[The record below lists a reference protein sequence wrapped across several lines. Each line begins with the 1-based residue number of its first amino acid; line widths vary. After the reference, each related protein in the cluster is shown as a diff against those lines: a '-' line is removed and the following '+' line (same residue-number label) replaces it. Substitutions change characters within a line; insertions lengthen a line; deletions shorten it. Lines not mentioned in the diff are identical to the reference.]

1 MSKISECNKIV
12 KQKTKELSMNIR
24 YNHVLSLFL
33 ASISLWLSAAVVIEG
48 DTSGATSF
56 TFAIGPYARGGS
68 GGAFYV
74 GALNDGDS
82 NNFAIARNLE
92 GQLTFD
98 SFAPATATI
107 NGVADQ
113 TNPLFN
119 AAITQLSTFK
129 TLLGTNRSV
138 LLPMAVTAALP
149 SSLFLLRDVP
159 TTTNA
164 FMLAVPS
171 VKDVQSQTTTG
182 IIGLQSF
189 LQEAI
194 FAAVLPSNSST
205 FGDPNSGIAVA
216 KIENIT
222 IDEKTQAVL
231 VQVNADPTTLLPG
244 TDPAASPLDRTSVS
258 LKINDDLFSI
268 DNALDMHYS
277 ERLQRLYVA
286 LSVQGGSNVSD
297 GARAIAV
304 GQLDNNKLTFFQIA
318 PDAVFTD
325 SDEIVGGV
333 GANAQV
339 SIHKVRTMYSSTRLD
354 YLIVV
359 GGNGSPATTQRSV
372 YALPLVNTLST
383 SNVDNTIQGTLAN
396 VNDEPIDIYTPA
408 SQNSCNQSSPLLRA
422 RAFVTPATESGQIYL
437 SNSPEAFVG
446 GGQLPYGDITDINV
460 HNDAVFVSVADPIN
474 NQLPGIFYSQALFND
489 NGVIIGW
496 TVWQRVAGT
505 TDPVY
510 ALSYQSM
517 FGDFFWLTGQTALTI
532 NTAKQTVW
540 GVGSPTGLA
549 DLVMLISTLLPQ
561 SSGGVQ
567 GFFDLPPNTPGLF
580 DISMFIATGLNE
592 VILIESGEVNAGVL
606 TPNGGDFSTDLQQF
620 TNGEITTNFPVPNVK
635 TVAISGG
642 VLADLGPIIAATLG
656 VNTVTDQGYLF
667 VGGACG
673 LAVLAQADGTGWSTV
688 TGLGKQFDG
697 LTSGMQFIALGNY
710 SFVRK
715 LIYDEGF
722 LYVLTD
728 TQLDRIDIAASDFA
742 TNTLSVVTVATL
754 SDVAQPTIGTLLDVL
769 VSGKFALIGTS
780 TGLWRVGDGAD
791 IQTATDSADVAW
803 TQVSIPQGVPVVQ
816 YMQSISNSS
825 LANSWAAGVGNIY
838 INDAYRGFDWAQ
850 VNRYTVA
857 DVATDPITDNTV
869 LPLPDIVVEGALS
882 AFRDFSGFRNI
893 IMYDGADLFSTRDRF
908 QITPPVVYDWALAL
922 PLTIANG
929 SIVSSMVRSSA
940 SGAWIV
946 AGDFG
951 LRVNE

>member
-1 MSKISECNKIV
+1 
-12 KQKTKELSMNIR
+12 MNIR
-24 YNHVLSLFL
+24 YNYALYLFL
-33 ASISLWLSAAVVIEG
+33 ASISLCLSAAVVIEG
-48 DTSGATSF
+48 DTTGATSF
-56 TFAIGPYARGGS
+56 TFAVGSHARGGS
-68 GGAFYV
+68 GGVFYV
-74 GALNDGDS
+74 GALNAGDS
-82 NNFAIARNLE
+82 NSFSIARNIE
-92 GQLTFD
+92 GQLTFEP
-98 SFAPATATI
+98 FAPSTATI

-113 TNPLFN
+113 ANPLFN
-119 AAITQLSTFK
+119 ASITQLSTFR

-149 SSLFLLRDVP
+149 SSLFLVRDVP

-164 FMLAVPS
+164 FMLAIPN

-194 FAAVLPSNSST
+194 FAAVLPSTSPT

-216 KIENIT
+216 KVESVT
-222 IDEKTQAVL
+222 VDEKTQAVL
-231 VQVNADPTTLLPG
+231 VQINADPNSLLPE

-258 LKINDDLFSI
+258 LKINSDLVSI

-277 ERLQRLYVA
+277 EQLQRLYVA
-286 LSVQGGSNVSD
+286 LSVEGGPGASD

-333 GANAQV
+333 GASTQV
-339 SIHKVRTMYSSTRLD
+339 SIHKVRTMHTSTRLD

-372 YALPLVNTLST
+372 YALPLVNRLST
-383 SNVDNTIQGTLAN
+383 GTIDNTIQGTLAN
-396 VNDEPIDIYTPA
+396 VNDAPIDIYAPA
-408 SQNSCNQSSPLLRA
+408 PQSTCNQSSPLLRA
-422 RAFVTPATESGQIYL
+422 RAFVTAATEPGQIYL
-437 SNSPEAFVG
+437 NNSPEAFVG
-446 GGQLPYGDITDINV
+446 GDLLPYGDITDINV
-460 HNDAVFVSVADPIN
+460 YTDAVFVSVADTIN
-474 NQLPGIFYSQALFND
+474 SQLPGIFYSQALFDD

-496 TVWQRVAGT
+496 TPWQRVAGT

-532 NTAKQTVW
+532 NTAKQTLW
-540 GVGSPTGLA
+540 GLGSLTGLA
-549 DLVMLISTLLPQ
+549 DLVTLVSTLFDQ
-561 SSGGVQ
+561 CSGGVQ
-567 GFFDLPPNTPGLF
+567 GFFDLPPTTPGLF
-580 DISMFIATGLNE
+580 DISLFIATGLGQ
-592 VILIESGEVNAGVL
+592 VLLVESGEVTGGVL
-606 TPNGGDFSTDLQQF
+606 DPNGGDFSTDLQQF
-620 TNGEITTNFPVPNVK
+620 TDGEITVNFPIPNVK
-635 TVAISGG
+635 TISISGG
-642 VLADLGPIIAATLG
+642 VLTDIGPIIAATLG
-656 VNTVTDQGYLF
+656 VNTVTNQGYLF
-667 VGGACG
+667 VGGAYG
-673 LAVLAQADGTGWSTV
+673 LAVLAQTDGSGWSTL

-697 LTSGMQFIALGNY
+697 LVNGMQFITLGSY
-710 SFVRK
+710 SFIRK
-715 LIYDEGF
+715 LIYDNGF

-754 SDVAQPTIGTLLDVL
+754 SDVAQPTVGTLLDVL

-780 TGLWRVGDGAD
+780 TGLWRVGNGAD
-791 IQTATDSADVAW
+791 IRTATDTAAVSW
-803 TQVSIPQGVPVVQ
+803 TKVTIPEGVTVVQ
-816 YMQSISNSS
+816 YMQAISNSAVS
-825 LANSWAAGVGNIY
+825 NSWAEGVGNVY
-838 INDAYRGFDWAQ
+838 VNDAYRGFDWAQ

-857 DVATDPITDNTV
+857 DVTTDPITNNTV
-869 LPLPDIVVEGALS
+869 LPLPDIVVQGILTS
-882 AFRDFSGFRNI
+882 FRNFSGFRNI

-908 QITPPVVYDWALAL
+908 QMTPPAVYDWVLAL
-922 PLTIANG
+922 PLNIAHN
-929 SIVSSMVRSSA
+929 SIISSMVRSSA